1 MLWTPR
7 APGQALEGEEV
18 SGLSPPRAGDTGAG
32 KVLVDKAKEQGKE
45 TWPTREK

>member
-7 APGQALEGEEV
+7 APGQALEGMSFKVKPRGPETPERDG
-18 SGLSPPRAGDTGAG
+18 SGGQARNW
-32 KVLVDKAKEQGKE
+32 GKE